1 MYKQY
6 ENNVYKKI
14 LIIIVVAVV
23 VTYSTPIA
31 MGLWNERLHIQV
43 EVKVAELTHPKSKGF
58 WSSQIEGI
66 LNERPSTRFT
76 LNELDNMIITISN
89 NSDVFDFSV
98 NDSNTRLREALDVLE
113 APYLGSQDALEAQL
127 LALWFNYVS
136 GYSEGHILS
145 YGGEDYSALDIIS
158 LAETAIVAGDEASY
172 EFLKGLCEAYN
183 TAWEE

>member
-1 MYKQY
+1 
-6 ENNVYKKI
+6 
-14 LIIIVVAVV
+14 
-23 VTYSTPIA
+23 
-31 MGLWNERLHIQV
+31 
-43 EVKVAELTHPKSKGF
+43 
-58 WSSQIEGI
+58 
-66 LNERPSTRFT
+66 FT